1 MSKKIF
7 IFVGHPDNESTD
19 YAFIESYARGAR
31 ESGHEVRLTQLADLH
46 FDPILHKGYKVI
58 QELEPDLKKV
68 QEDIL
73 WCDHFVIIYP
83 IWWAGMP
90 ALLKGMFERIWM
102 PGFAFR
108 FHKEGLF
115 KGLLWNKLLKGKT
128 VCVFVTMDNIPVVAR
143 LLFGDITNEIHYGI
157 LNFAGMAVTVKK
169 IGGMKFMNDAKKA
182 ARKEKFYRW
191 GKRAL

>member
-1 MSKKIF
+1 MKKIY
-7 IFVGHPDNESTD
+7 ILVGHPDNESTD
-19 YAFIESYARGAR
+19 YSFIQSYKKGA
-31 ESGHEVRLTQLADLH
+31 EEAGYEVRLTQLADLK

-68 QEDIL
+68 QEDIS

-108 FHKEGLF
+108 FKKEGLF
-115 KGLLWNKLLKGKT
+115 KGLLWDKYMKAKT
-128 VCVFVTMDNIPVVAR
+128 ARVFVTMDNVPIVAR
-143 LLFGDITNEIHYGI
+143 ILFGDITNEMHFGI
-157 LNFAGMAVTVKK
+157 LGFAGFKVKVKK
-169 IGGMKFMNDAKKA
+169 IGRMKFLSDVAKNA
-182 ARKEKFYRW
+182 LRNKFVSW
-191 GKRAL
+191 GREMK